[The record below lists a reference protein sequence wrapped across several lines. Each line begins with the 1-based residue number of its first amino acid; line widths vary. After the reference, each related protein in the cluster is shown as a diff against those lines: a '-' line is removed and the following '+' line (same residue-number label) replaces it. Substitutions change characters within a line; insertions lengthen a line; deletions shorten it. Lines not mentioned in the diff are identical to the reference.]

1 MPAVLLLHGGCSSC
15 YGHRQSHL
23 LSLLPCCARELGTVT
38 PFSSSVGKLKAPALS
53 PSNSLNGPFL
63 YKGKCESAELLGVLE
78 RGYWFYSSD
87 YWGEENL
94 GFKHRDLKL
103 TIVRLN
109 ICGKGGETV

>member
-1 MPAVLLLHGGCSSC
+1 MA
-15 YGHRQSHL
+15 
-23 LSLLPCCARELGTVT
+23 LSYIRVNVKEL
-38 PFSSSVGKLKAPALS
+38 SSS
-53 PSNSLNGPFL
+53 
-63 YKGKCESAELLGVLE
+63 LLGVLE

-94 GFKHRDLKL
+94 SFKHRDLKL